1 MFEIDFSHINT
12 ELFSIEANRFRVN
25 ALKGNECY
33 IDEPKNS
40 LAYKEYW
47 DEQEYYCRNGYS
59 VGGVRITGEHYFY
72 LNFCQIHLTEV
83 GASKERVSKKKVEK
97 RTTFPA
103 FWDSDW
109 YYFTE
114 CELAREAGE
123 HMIILKPRRRG
134 YSYKN
139 AAKCAYMYTFTRKST
154 SIIVAESSTYSEETM
169 GMAVNYLDFLLKYT
183 DFGKN
188 RLVNKPKEEVEAG
201 FEETLYDGV
210 KVKSG
215 FRSKIL
221 AFTTK
226 NNAGIT
232 RGKDANIVLFEEAGT
247 FGNLLATY
255 NATKALVQEGTN
267 VSGQMFVFGTGG
279 DFAGGQVD
287 FEKMFYDPET
297 YGFRSYQN
305 IYDEGKSNTM
315 VGYFLPDYYS
325 KGGFITNG
333 VSDIEDAKMSI
344 ELEVE
349 RLKRSSK
356 DRNALDAYLA
366 EFPRTPAEAF
376 IKIGTNIFPKAELN
390 QQINEIRS
398 RKELQHLG
406 TTGIYFTDTN
416 GKIKFEPRDDVKP
429 ILNYPYKPGVD
440 GEGCVIMYQPPYSI
454 GGVVPEN
461 LYYIAVDPYAID
473 KGKDRKLT
481 KRDSLGAAFVFKRI
495 NNFSKPFDL
504 IVCEYVA
511 RPEFHDDFNKNLFAM
526 AEDYNCKIVYEN
538 DRDGDIES
546 YARIN
551 KKLHRLEHE
560 LTVYDS
566 SDAPRKQLGRRYG
579 VSMSNLEVKKTAVS
593 YLKDWLLSPRDK
605 DVNGVQELN
614 LHKIYSIPLLEE
626 IIKFEYD
633 GNYDRVSAMLVAML
647 YKKELLL
654 KAPPSE
660 KGNNPYTDDTFFR
673 RFERQFD
680 NNELNY

>member
-1 MFEIDFSHINT
+1 MFDIDFSHINT
-12 ELFSIEANRFRVN
+12 EEFSPEAKRFKINSLR
-25 ALKGNECY
+25 GNECY
-33 IDEPKNS
+33 IDEPRDS
-40 LAYKEYW
+40 LAWTEYW

-59 VGGVRITGEHYFY
+59 VGGVKITGEHYFY
-72 LNFCQIHLTEV
+72 LNFCQIKLTDATKS
-83 GASKERVSKKKVEK
+83 GERVVKKKVEK
-97 RTTFPA
+97 QTTFPA

-139 AAKCAYMYTFTRKST
+139 AAKCAYMYTFTRQST
-154 SIIVAESSTYSEETM
+154 SLIVAELSTYSEETM
-169 GMAVNYLDFLLKYT
+169 GMAVNYLNFLQQYT

-188 RLVNKPKEEVEAG
+188 RLVNKPKEEIEAG
-201 FEETLYDGV
+201 FEQDGV
-210 KVKSG
+210 RLG

-226 NNAGIT
+226 TNAGIL

-255 NATKALVQEGTN
+255 NATKALVQEGVN

-287 FEKMFYDPET
+287 FEKMFYDPHT
-297 YGFRSYQN
+297 YGFRAYQN
-305 IYDEGKSNTM
+305 IYDEGRTGTSI
-315 VGYFLPDYYS
+315 GYFLPDYYS
-325 KGGFITNG
+325 KGGYISNG
-333 VSDIEDAKMSI
+333 ISEIEPAKMSI
-344 ELEVE
+344 EQEVE

-366 EFPRTPAEAF
+366 EFPRTPSEAF

-390 QQINEIRS
+390 QQINEIRG

-406 TTGIYFTDTN
+406 TPGILYAKTDS
-416 GKIKFEPRDDVKP
+416 KVEFEPRDDLKP
-429 ILNYPYKPGVD
+429 IMNFPYKPDVD
-440 GEGCVIMYQPPYSI
+440 GEGCVIMYQPPYKAN
-454 GGVVPEN
+454 GVTPPD

-473 KGKDRKLT
+473 KGKDKKLT
-481 KRDSLGAAFVFKRI
+481 KRDSLGAAYVFKRV
-495 NNFSKPFDL
+495 NNFSKPYDL

-511 RPEFHDDFNKNLFAM
+511 RPTFHDDFNKTLFDM
-526 AEDYNCKIVYEN
+526 AEYYNCKIVYEN

-551 KKLHRLEHE
+551 KKLHRLEFE

-566 SDAPRKQLGRRYG
+566 SDNPRKQLGRRYG

-605 DVNGVQELN
+605 DINGLQEMN
-614 LHKIYSIPLLEE
+614 LHKIYSTPLLEE
-626 IIKFEYD
+626 IIKFDYE
-633 GNYDRVSAMLVAML
+633 GNFDRVSAMLVAML

-654 KAPPSE
+654 KPAVTEIRRSV
-660 KGNNPYTDDTFFR
+660 YDDEFFN
-673 RFERQFD
+673 RFDSQFGKD
-680 NNELNY
+680 ELNL

>member
-1 MFEIDFSHINT
+1 MFDIDFSHINT
-12 ELFSIEANRFRVN
+12 EEFSPEAKRFKINSLR
-25 ALKGNECY
+25 GNECY
-33 IDEPKNS
+33 IDEPRDS
-40 LAYKEYW
+40 LAWKEYW

-59 VGGVRITGEHYFY
+59 VGGVKITGEHYFY
-72 LNFCQIHLTEV
+72 LNFCQIKLTDATKP
-83 GASKERVSKKKVEK
+83 GERVVKKKVEK
-97 RTTFPA
+97 QTTFPA

-139 AAKCAYMYTFTRKST
+139 AAKCAYMYTFTRQST
-154 SIIVAESSTYSEETM
+154 SLIVAELSTYSEETM
-169 GMAVNYLDFLLKYT
+169 GMAVNYLNFLQQYT

-188 RLVNKPKEEVEAG
+188 RLVNKPKEEIESG
-201 FEETLYDGV
+201 FEQDGTRL
-210 KVKSG
+210 G

-226 NNAGIT
+226 TNAGIL

-255 NATKALVQEGTN
+255 NATKALVQEGVN

-287 FEKMFYDPET
+287 FEKMFYDPHT
-297 YGFRSYQN
+297 YGFRAYN
-305 IYDEGKSNTM
+305 NMYDEGRDGTSI
-315 VGYFLPDYYS
+315 GYFLPDYYS
-325 KGGFITNG
+325 KGGYISNG
-333 VSDIEDAKMSI
+333 ISEIEPAKMAI
-344 ELEVE
+344 EQEVE

-366 EFPRTPAEAF
+366 EFPRTPSEAF

-398 RKELQHLG
+398 RKELQYLG
-406 TTGIYFTDTN
+406 TPGIFYSKTDS
-416 GKIKFEPRDDVKP
+416 KVEFEPKDDLKP
-429 ILNYPYKPGVD
+429 IMNFPYKPDVD
-440 GEGCVIMYQPPYSI
+440 GEGCVIMYQPAYKSN
-454 GGVVPEN
+454 GVTPPD

-473 KGKDRKLT
+473 KGKDKKLT
-481 KRDSLGAAFVFKRI
+481 KRDSLGAAYVFKRV
-495 NNFSKPFDL
+495 NNFSKPYDL

-511 RPEFHDDFNKNLFAM
+511 RPTFHDDFNKTLFDM
-526 AEDYNCKIVYEN
+526 AEYYNCKIVYEN

-551 KKLHRLEHE
+551 KKLHRLEFE

-566 SDAPRKQLGRRYG
+566 SDNPRKQLGRRYG

-605 DVNGVQELN
+605 DINGLQEMN

-626 IIKFEYD
+626 IIKFDYE
-633 GNYDRVSAMLVAML
+633 GNFDRVSAMLVAML

-654 KAPPSE
+654 KPAVTEIRRSV
-660 KGNNPYTDDTFFR
+660 YDDEFFN
-673 RFERQFD
+673 RFDSQFGKD
-680 NNELNY
+680 ELNL

>member
-1 MFEIDFSHINT
+1 MFEIDFSFINT
-12 ELFSIEANRFRVN
+12 EEFSPEANRFKINSLR
-25 ALKGNECY
+25 GNPCY

-40 LAYKEYW
+40 LAWKEYW
-47 DEQEYYCRNGYS
+47 DLQEYYCMNGYS
-59 VGGVRITGEHYFY
+59 VGGIRITGEHYFY
-72 LNFCQIHLTEV
+72 LNFCQIKLTHPNVSGE
-83 GASKERVSKKKVEK
+83 KVSKKKAEK
-97 RTTFPA
+97 QVTFPA

-109 YYFTE
+109 FYFIE

-139 AAKCAYMYTFTRKST
+139 AAKCAWMYTFTRAST
-154 SIIVAESSTYSEETM
+154 SLIVAELSTYSEETM
-169 GMAVNYLDFLLKYT
+169 GMAVNYLNFLLQYT

-188 RLVNKPKEEVEAG
+188 RLTNKPKEEVEAG
-201 FEETLYDGV
+201 FEEGGV
-210 KVKSG
+210 KLG

-226 NNAGIT
+226 TNAGIL

-267 VSGQMFVFGTGG
+267 VTGQMFVFGTGG

-287 FEKMFYDPET
+287 FEKMFYDPAT
-297 YGFRSYQN
+297 YGFRAYQN
-305 IYDEGKSNTM
+305 IYDEGKSNTTI
-315 VGYFLPDYYS
+315 GYFLPDYYS

-333 VSDIEDAKMSI
+333 ISEIEPAKMAI
-344 ELEVE
+344 EQEVE

-366 EFPRTPAEAF
+366 EFPRTPQEAF

-406 TTGIYFTDTN
+406 TPGIFFTHTD
-416 GKIKFEPRDDVKP
+416 GKVKFEPKDDLKP
-429 ILNYPYKPGVD
+429 IMNFPYKPDVD
-440 GEGCVIMYQPPYSI
+440 GEGCVIMYQPAYISQ
-454 GGVVPEN
+454 GVTPPD

-473 KGKDRKLT
+473 KGKDKKLT
-481 KRDSLGAAFVFKRI
+481 KRDSLGAAYVFKRV
-495 NNFSKPFDL
+495 NNFSKPYDL

-511 RPEFHDDFNKNLFAM
+511 RPNFHDDFNKTLFDM
-526 AEDYNCKIVYEN
+526 AEYYNCKIVYEN

-546 YARIN
+546 YARVN
-551 KKLHRLEHE
+551 KKLHRLEFE

-566 SDAPRKQLGRRYG
+566 SDNPRKQLGRRYG

-593 YLKDWLLSPRDK
+593 YLKDWLLAPRDK
-605 DVNGVQELN
+605 DVNGAQELN

-626 IIKFEYD
+626 IIKFDYE
-633 GNYDRVSAMLVAML
+633 GNFDRVSAMLVAML

-654 KAPPSE
+654 KPAVTEIRKSI
-660 KGNNPYTDDTFFR
+660 YDDEFFN
-673 RFERQFD
+673 RFDSQFGK
-680 NNELNY
+680 NELNL

>member
-1 MFEIDFSHINT
+1 MFNIDFSYINT
-12 ELFSIEANRFRVN
+12 EEFSPEANKFKLNSLRG
-25 ALKGNECY
+25 KECY

-40 LAYKEYW
+40 LAWKEYW
-47 DEQEYYCRNGYS
+47 DLQEYYCINGYS
-59 VGGVRITGEHYFY
+59 VGGVKITGEHYFY
-72 LNFCQIHLTEV
+72 LNFCQIKLT
-83 GASKERVSKKKVEK
+83 SSDNIKEKVSKRKVEK
-97 RTTFPA
+97 QVTFPA

-114 CELAREAGE
+114 CEIARDLGE
-123 HMIILKPRRRG
+123 HMIVLKPRRRG

-139 AAKCAYMYTFTRKST
+139 AAKCAHMYTFTRNST
-154 SIIVAESSTYSEETM
+154 SLIVAELSTYSEETM
-169 GMAVNYLDFLLKYT
+169 GMAVNYLNFLQQYT

-188 RLVNKPKEEVEAG
+188 RLVNKPKEEIESG
-201 FEETLYDGV
+201 FEENGI
-210 KVKSG
+210 KVG

-226 NNAGIT
+226 TNAGIL

-255 NATKALVQEGTN
+255 NATKALVQEGSN

-297 YGFRSYQN
+297 YGFRAYEN
-305 IYDEGKSNTM
+305 IYDEGKQGTM
-315 VGYFLPDYYS
+315 IGYFLPDYYS
-325 KGGFITNG
+325 KGGYINKG
-333 VSDIEDAKMSI
+333 ISEVESAKASI
-344 ELEVE
+344 EQEVE

-366 EFPRTPAEAF
+366 EFPRTPSEGF

-406 TTGIYFTDTN
+406 TTGIFYIKTD
-416 GKIKFEPRDDVKP
+416 GKVHFEPKDDLKP
-429 ILNYPYKPGVD
+429 ILNFPYKPDVD
-440 GEGCVIMYQPPYSI
+440 GEGCVIMYQPAYKLNNE
-454 GGVVPEN
+454 VPHD

-473 KGKDRKLT
+473 KSKDKKLT
-481 KRDSLGAAFVFKRI
+481 KRDSLGAAYVFKRI
-495 NNFSKPFDL
+495 NNFSKPYDL

-511 RPEFHDDFNKNLFAM
+511 RPNMHDDFNKTLFNM
-526 AEDYNCKIVYEN
+526 AEYYNCKIVYEN

-546 YARIN
+546 YARVN
-551 KKLHRLEHE
+551 KKLHRLEVE

-593 YLKDWLLSPRDK
+593 YLRDWLLSPRDK
-605 DVNGVQELN
+605 DINGVQELN

-626 IIKFEYD
+626 IIKFDYE
-633 GNYDRVSAMLVAML
+633 GNFDRVSAMLVAML

-654 KAPPSE
+654 KPPVQEVKKSIYE
-660 KGNNPYTDDTFFR
+660 DSFFY
-673 RFERQFD
+673 RFDSQFVK
-680 NNELNY
+680 NELNL

>member
-1 MFEIDFSHINT
+1 MFDVSFSHINT
-12 ELFSIEANRFRVN
+12 QEFSPEATRFRLN
-25 ALKGNECY
+25 SLKGNPCY

-40 LAYKEYW
+40 LAWKEYW
-47 DEQEYYCRNGYS
+47 DLQQHYCTNGYS

-72 LNFCQIHLTEV
+72 LNFCQIKLTAV
-83 GASKERVSKKKVEK
+83 GNNEEKVSKKKVEK
-97 RTTFPA
+97 QVTFPA

-109 YYFTE
+109 FYFTE
-114 CELAREAGE
+114 CEVAREAGE

-139 AAKCAYMYTFTRKST
+139 AAKCAYMYSFTRSST
-154 SIIVAESSTYSEETM
+154 SLIVAELSTYSEETM
-169 GMAVNYLDFLLKYT
+169 GMAVNYLNFLQQYT

-188 RLVNKPKEEVEAG
+188 RLVNKPKEEIESG
-201 FEETLYDGV
+201 FEENGIKL
-210 KVKSG
+210 G

-226 NNAGIT
+226 TNAGIL

-297 YGFRSYQN
+297 YGFRAYQN
-305 IYDEGKSNTM
+305 IYDEGKSNTTI
-315 VGYFLPDYYS
+315 GYFLPDYYS
-325 KGGFITNG
+325 KGGFISNG
-333 VSDIEDAKMSI
+333 ISEIESAKASI
-344 ELEVE
+344 EQEVE

-366 EFPRTPAEAF
+366 EFPRTPQEAF
-376 IKIGTNIFPKAELN
+376 IKMGTNIFPKAELN

-406 TTGIYFTDTN
+406 VTGIFYTDTD
-416 GKIKFEPRDDVKP
+416 GKVKFELKDDLKP
-429 ILNYPYKPGVD
+429 ILNYPYKPDVD
-440 GEGCVIMYQPPYSI
+440 GEGCVIMYQPPFKMN
-454 GGVVPEN
+454 GHVPDD

-473 KGKDRKLT
+473 KGKDKKLT
-481 KRDSLGAAFVFKRI
+481 KRDSLGSAYVFKRI

-511 RPEFHDDFNKNLFAM
+511 RPERHDDFNKSLFDM
-526 AEDYNCKIVYEN
+526 AEHYNCKIVYEN

-551 KKLHRLEHE
+551 KKLHRLEVE

-593 YLKDWLLSPRDK
+593 YLKDWLLAPRDK
-605 DVNGVQELN
+605 DLNGVQELN

-626 IIKFEYD
+626 IIKFDYQ
-633 GNYDRVSAMLVAML
+633 GNFDRVSAMLVAML

-654 KAPPSE
+654 KPPVSE
-660 KGNNPYTDDTFFR
+660 RKTSIYEDEFFR
-673 RFERQFD
+673 RFDTEFGK
-680 NNELNY
+680 NELNL